1 MISKENFRQVVPYVP
16 GEQPKENDVIK
27 LNTNENP
34 YPPSGNVLEVLG
46 SMDNGSFRKY
56 PDPEVSDLVNTLA
69 DYHGVNKENVFVGV
83 GSDDVLAMC
92 FLTFFNSGKKVLFPD
107 ITYAFYKVWA
117 DLFKIN
123 YKEVPVDKDFKI
135 IPDDYMVENG
145 GIVFP
150 NPNAPTGLAL
160 SVSEIEGI
168 IKANPDTLVIV
179 DEAYID
185 FGGETALP
193 LINKYDNV
201 IVTRTFSKSRSMA
214 GMRIGYCIGN
224 KELISVLNSVKFS
237 YNSYTM
243 SDVAIKTGI
252 VSVNDEDYFQRIVN
266 KIIETREK
274 TKLQLKELGFTF
286 PDSSANFIFAK
297 HNKLD
302 AEQLF
307 NALKENKIFVR
318 HFGAERIKDY
328 LRITIGTE
336 KEMDALI
343 NFLREYIESNV

>member
-1 MISKENFRQVVPYVP
+1 MVSKDNFRQVVPYVP
-16 GEQPKENDVIK
+16 GEQPKEKDVIK

-34 YPPSGNVLEVLG
+34 YPPSPGVMEAL
-46 SMDNGSFRKY
+46 SHIDNASFRKY
-56 PDPEVSDLVNTLA
+56 PDPEVSDLVSAIA
-69 DYHGVNKENVFVGV
+69 DYHNVNKEKVFVGV

-92 FLTFFNSGKKVLFPD
+92 FLTFFNSGREVLFPD

-123 YKEVPVDKDFKI
+123 YRE
-135 IPDDYMVENG
+135 IPLDENFNIVVSDYITANG

-150 NPNAPTGLAL
+150 NPNAPTGLVMPL
-160 SVSEIEGI
+160 DRVEEIISSNPHSV
-168 IKANPDTLVIV
+168 VIV

-185 FGGETALP
+185 FGGESALS
-193 LINKYDNV
+193 LVDRYSNL

-224 KELISVLNSVKFS
+224 ENLISVLNSVKFS

-243 SDVAIKTGI
+243 SEVAIKTG
-252 VSVNDEDYFQRIVN
+252 VSSVEDDSYFQRIVG

-274 TKLQLKELGFTF
+274 TKEALTDLGFVF

-297 HNKLD
+297 HNRID
-302 AEQLF
+302 AEELF
-307 NALKENKIFVR
+307 NVLKENKIFVR
-318 HFGAERIKDY
+318 HFNSPRIKDY

-336 KEMDALI
+336 NEMKALLD
-343 NFLREYIESNV
+343 FLKKYIENN

>member
-1 MISKENFRQVVPYVP
+1 MVSKDNFRQVVPYVP

-34 YPPSGNVLEVLG
+34 YPPSQGVMEAL
-46 SMDNGSFRKY
+46 SHIDNASFRKY
-56 PDPEVSDLVNTLA
+56 PDPDVSDLVSEIA
-69 DYHGVNKENVFVGV
+69 DYHNVNKEKVFVGV

-92 FLTFFNSGKKVLFPD
+92 FLTFFNSGRQVLFPD

-123 YKEVPVDKDFKI
+123 YREVPLDEDFNI
-135 IPDDYMVENG
+135 VPSDYSAENG

-150 NPNAPTGLAL
+150 NPNAPTGLVMPL
-160 SVSEIEGI
+160 DRVEEII
-168 IKANPDTLVIV
+168 SNNPNNVVIV

-185 FGGETALP
+185 FGGESALS
-193 LINKYDNV
+193 LVDRYSNL

-214 GMRIGYCIGN
+214 GMRIGYCMGN
-224 KELISVLNSVKFS
+224 EKLISVLNSVKFS

-243 SDVAIKTGI
+243 SEVAIKTG
-252 VSVNDEDYFQRIVN
+252 VASVKDDSYFQRIVG
-266 KIIETREK
+266 KITETREK
-274 TKLQLKELGFTF
+274 TKEALTDLGFTF

-297 HNKLD
+297 HNRID

-318 HFGAERIKDY
+318 HFDLPRIKDY

-336 KEMDALI
+336 NEMKALLD
-343 NFLREYIESNV
+343 FLKKYIENN